1 MSDLDNYIQERKTR
15 DKEFADKFEE
25 GYYYFKI
32 GVLLKQAREKAGITQ
47 DELARKL
54 NLKRTAITRIENH
67 SEDIRLSI
75 LEKYANAI
83 GKSVQIQL
91 VEN

>member
-1 MSDLDNYIQERKTR
+1 MSDLDKYIKERKER

-25 GYYYFKI
+25 GYYYLKL
-32 GVLLKQAREKAGITQ
+32 GVILKQARERAGITQ

-54 NLKRTAITRIENH
+54 NIKRTAITRIENH

-75 LEKYANAI
+75 LEKYANAL
-83 GKSVQIQL
+83 GKKVQINL

>member
-1 MSDLDNYIQERKTR
+1 MSDLNNYIQERKAR
-15 DKEFADKFEE
+15 DKEFADEFEE
-25 GYYYFKI
+25 GYYYFKL
-32 GVLLKQAREKAGITQ
+32 GVILKQAREKAGITQ
-47 DELARKL
+47 DELAQKL
-54 NLKRTAITRIENH
+54 NLKKTAITRIENH

-75 LEKYANAI
+75 LEKYANAL

>member
-1 MSDLDNYIQERKTR
+1 MSDLDKYIQERKAR
-15 DKEFADKFEE
+15 DKEFAEKFEE

-47 DELARKL
+47 DELAQKL

-75 LEKYANAI
+75 LEKYANAL

-91 VEN
+91 IEN

>member
-1 MSDLDNYIQERKTR
+1 MSDLDNYIQERKAT

-47 DELARKL
+47 DEIARKL